1 MEEVRDQL
9 QVVPLAYSRMGYF
22 VILPVK
28 INLMESGQ
36 YAGKNAHQLTSL
48 AAQPSVLLIYK
59 NAINRHKTWL
69 SKLSLWLPHQLLLT
83 QQDNM
88 TYQKLSNPWVQLQ
101 KLSPKV
107 YVPHNEYIEI

>member
-48 AAQPSVLLIYK
+48 AVQPSVLLIYK

-88 TYQKLSNPWVQLQ
+88 TYQKLSNPWVQLL
-101 KLSPKV
+101 KLTPKV

>member
-9 QVVPLAYSRMGYF
+9 QFVPLAYSRMGYF

-48 AAQPSVLLIYK
+48 AVQPSVLLIYK

-88 TYQKLSNPWVQLQ
+88 TYQKLSNPWVQLL
-101 KLSPKV
+101 KLTPKV